1 MDMADLVQLL
11 AAPFAACLVIAGLHC
26 YMGIHVVRRGVIF
39 VDLALAQVAAL
50 GATVGL
56 VLGYELESMESLLL
70 SILFTILG
78 AALFTFTRNWDHK
91 VPQEAVIG
99 IVYAVSTAMA
109 ILILD
114 RAVHGLEEL
123 KAMLVGS
130 ILFVSWSEVL
140 KTALLYV
147 ALAAIHLTFYKKF
160 EMISFDLE
168 RARDEGVSVHF
179 WDFFFYVTF
188 GLMVV
193 QSVKMAGIILVFS
206 FLIIPVVSALLF
218 ADSFKSVLI
227 LGWVIGFFGSALGL
241 IASARLD
248 LPTGAAVVTCFG
260 LILVALVPVQRIVNS
275 RR

>member
-1 MDMADLVQLL
+1 MADLVQLL

-39 VDLALAQVAAL
+39 VDLALAQVAVL
-50 GATVGL
+50 GATVGFL
-56 VLGYELESMESLLL
+56 LGFELESMESLLL

-78 AALFTFTRNWDHK
+78 AGLFTFTRNWDHK

-130 ILFVSWSEVL
+130 ILFVSWAEVL
-140 KTALLYV
+140 KTAFLYLV
-147 ALAAIHLTFYKKF
+147 LAVIHLIFHKKF

-168 RARDEGVSVHF
+168 RAKDNGVSVHF

-193 QSVKMAGIILVFS
+193 QSVKIAGIILVFS
-206 FLIIPVVSALLF
+206 FLIIPVVGAMLF
-218 ADSFKSVLI
+218 VDSFKAVLV
-227 LGWVIGFFGSALGL
+227 LGWIIGFLGSALGL
-241 IASARLD
+241 MASARLD

-260 LILVALVPVQRIVNS
+260 LILVMLVPVRWVTL
-275 RR
+275 RK

>member
-1 MDMADLVQLL
+1 MAELLQLL
-11 AAPFAACLVIAGLHC
+11 AAPFAACLVIVGLHC

-56 VLGYELESMESLLL
+56 FLGYELESMESLLL

-91 VPQEAVIG
+91 VPQEAIIG

-130 ILFVSWSEVL
+130 ILFVSWAEVL
-140 KTALLYV
+140 KTALLYLV
-147 ALAAIHLTFYKKF
+147 LAAIHLVFYKKF
-160 EMISFDLE
+160 KMISFDLK
-168 RARDEGVSVHF
+168 RAKDQGASVHF

-206 FLIIPVVSALLF
+206 FLIIPVVGALLF
-218 ADSFKSVLI
+218 SDSFKSVLV
-227 LGWVIGFFGSALGL
+227 LGWAIGFAGSALGL
-241 IASARLD
+241 MASARLD
-248 LPTGAAVVTCFG
+248 LPTGAAIVTCLG
-260 LILVALVPVQRIVNS
+260 LLLVMLVPIRWLAM
-275 RR
+275 R